1 MGTVL
6 MLQHYNSHITAF
18 FYLQA
23 LWPQGPLPGEP
34 QQMGFLESVYSF
46 VFGDGDPNTGREK
59 KQLAAVA
66 AAARRNGGVLTAEQM
81 APLLD
86 PPEYEAR
93 QKESRF

>member
-1 MGTVL
+1 
-6 MLQHYNSHITAF
+6 
-18 FYLQA
+18 
-23 LWPQGPLPGEP
+23 
-34 QQMGFLESVYSF
+34 MGFLESVYSF

-86 PPEYEAR
+86 PPEYEAWAG
-93 QKESRF
+93 QKEPMF